1 MVTAKSTIPAVECWR
16 LDTATRTAVFASFD
30 GGAPALVH
38 FGRALPEQEDLR
50 ALALSSLPNVSSG
63 QLDPLVPLTL
73 APTAISGW
81 QGHPG
86 GVIVDADG
94 AAAEPDLRLIGS
106 EILSDRISWSVADED
121 RLGLSVEAHLDD
133 TGLLHLRISAAPANR
148 HRIRSLAAGAVP
160 IPASMPR
167 ILDHGGRW
175 TGEFQRQETRFRVG
189 QHVRESREGR
199 TGHAHFPGVT
209 FVAESCGENTG
220 ECMGATLAWSG
231 GHRMIAE
238 EIPDGRRQ
246 LQFSMLDETLHDG
259 PVSQP
264 EMILAW
270 SDKGMNGLSRAFQT
284 VPRGFF
290 ARRKPKSPARPV
302 HYNCWEAV
310 YFRHSIEELKEI
322 ATTAAELGAERFVLD
337 DGWFKG
343 RNDDTT
349 SLGDWTVDE
358 AKYPQGL
365 TPLVD
370 HLLALGMRFGIWFE
384 PEMVNHDSD
393 LYRLHPDWILGPAG
407 QPSGRNQH
415 VLDLSKPEVCAYLF
429 EAVSAILSRYP
440 VDYVK
445 WDHNRILTGGSVAQ
459 TQALYALL
467 ARLNEAFPD
476 VEIESCASGG
486 GRIDYGIL
494 AHTTRV
500 WLSDSNDALE
510 RLRMQHEASRWLPPE
525 FQGSHIGPRHCHTS
539 GRVLPMGFR
548 AWVAAQRHMGF
559 EMDPRELTDD
569 ETVTLKKATRWYR
582 DNRDFLFAADLYRLE
597 SNDPEVVAE
606 CFVDADASRFVLF
619 RGQAGASAPI
629 AARPFALAG
638 LDASAL
644 YEIRLVNPEDVTP
657 KLNRYPANALL
668 EGETLRLSGAALMN
682 GALRAPN
689 AFPATM
695 MVFEGRRLEKEG
707 I

>member
-1 MVTAKSTIPAVECWR
+1 MTAKSTIPAVECWR
-16 LDTATRTAVFASFD
+16 LDTATRTAVFATFD
-30 GGAPALVH
+30 GGMPALVH

-50 ALALSSLPNVSSG
+50 AVALSSLPNVSSG

-73 APTAISGW
+73 APTAITGW

-86 GVIVDADG
+86 VVIVDG
-94 AAAEPDLRLIGS
+94 AGATVEPDLRLAGA
-106 EILSDRISWSVADED
+106 ETAPDRIVWSLADD
-121 RLGLSVEAHLDD
+121 TSLGLTAEAHLDSA
-133 TGLLHLRISAAPANR
+133 GLLHLQMSATPTKG
-148 HRIRSLAAGAVP
+148 HSIRSLAAGAVP
-160 IPASMPR
+160 VPDSMSR

-175 TGEFQRQETRFRVG
+175 TGEFQPQEMRFRVG

-209 FVAESCGENTG
+209 FLAESCGENAG

-238 EIPDGRRQ
+238 EMPDGRRQ

-259 PVSQP
+259 AVRQP

-270 SDKGMNGLSRAFQT
+270 SDRGMNGLSQAFHT
-284 VPRGFF
+284 VPRGFL

-310 YFRHSIEELKEI
+310 YFRHSVEELKEI

-343 RNDDTT
+343 RSDDTT

-358 AKYPQGL
+358 TKYPQGL
-365 TPLVD
+365 QPLVD
-370 HLLALGMRFGIWFE
+370 HVEALGMRFGIWFE
-384 PEMVNHDSD
+384 PEMVNRDSD
-393 LYRLHPDWILGPAG
+393 LYRAHPDWVLGPVG

-415 VLDLSKPEVCAYLF
+415 VLDLSKPEVCDYLF
-429 EAVSAILSRYP
+429 DAVSAILSRYP

-445 WDHNRILTGGSVAQ
+445 WDHNRVLTGGSPSQ
-459 TQALYALL
+459 TEALYALL

-525 FQGSHIGPRHCHTS
+525 YQGSHVGPRHCHTS
-539 GRVLPMGFR
+539 GRVLPMAFR

-559 EMDPRELTDD
+559 EMDPRELTED
-569 ETVTLKKATRWYR
+569 EAATLKKATRWYR
-582 DNRDFLFAADLYRLE
+582 DNRDFLFSADLYRLE

-606 CFVDADASRFVLF
+606 CFIDADASRFVLF
-619 RGQAGASAPI
+619 RGQTGASAPI
-629 AARPFALAG
+629 ASRPFALAG
-638 LDASAL
+638 LDATAL
-644 YEIRLVNPEDVTP
+644 YEIRLINPEDVTP

-668 EGETLRLSGAALMN
+668 DGETLRLSGAALMN
-682 GALRAPN
+682 GALRTPN

-695 MVFEGRRLEKEG
+695 MVVEGRRLNKEG
-707 I
+707 R